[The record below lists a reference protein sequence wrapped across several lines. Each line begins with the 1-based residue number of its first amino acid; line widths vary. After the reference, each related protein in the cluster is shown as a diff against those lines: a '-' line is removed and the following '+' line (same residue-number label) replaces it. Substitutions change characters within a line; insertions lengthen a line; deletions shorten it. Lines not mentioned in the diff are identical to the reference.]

1 MMTAA
6 EGGGGSEGGV
16 AASGTAGGTSSVSSH
31 VPQWKNQ
38 LSMRSKQPASGT
50 CTGST
55 VSDRL
60 SIALFSALHH
70 THCTHLGDEPTK
82 KWGCVCVCV

>member
-1 MMTAA
+1 MTAA

-50 CTGST
+50 CKGIIII
-55 VSDRL
+55 DRFY
-60 SIALFSALHH
+60 IALFSALEQ
-70 THCTHLGDEPTK
+70 THCTHLGAEPTK
-82 KWGCVCVCV
+82 KCVCV